1 MDELIRKDQGLYK
14 KYEELLL
21 KRDQLYREA
30 GSISTAYIR
39 EFGALMIEDFELKV
53 ECIKKKKM
61 IAYCQAAVNRGQA
74 IDVESMKKEI
84 EMSMKLYTMQL
95 QKMLEDKKR
104 ADKAS
109 KSPLYRIERAKRI
122 YRRLAKL
129 VHPDLNPK
137 TEEDQE
143 LSDLWNRIVIAYN
156 CNDDKELENLEI
168 LVLAYLKKAGIPTET
183 PDIENLEERIEKLE
197 MEINQILTTEPYI
210 YKEFFESKERIAAR
224 KAELREEIEDY
235 REYSESLSEM
245 LLYLMCEEGTVF
257 TWHVN

>member
-1 MDELIRKDQGLYK
+1 M
-14 KYEELLL
+14 
-21 KRDQLYREA
+21 
-30 GSISTAYIR
+30 
-39 EFGALMIEDFELKV
+39 
-53 ECIKKKKM
+53 
-61 IAYCQAAVNRGQA
+61 
-74 IDVESMKKEI
+74 
-84 EMSMKLYTMQL
+84 
-95 QKMLEDKKR
+95 
-104 ADKAS
+104 
-109 KSPLYRIERAKRI
+109 
-122 YRRLAKL
+122 
-129 VHPDLNPK
+129 
-137 TEEDQE
+137 
-143 LSDLWNRIVIAYN
+143 IAYN